1 MRLIWGA
8 LRRGREGCEWVAVV
22 LLKPVECDPS
32 PRPEGPE
39 GWCGVEGCS
48 YLHQHQG
55 ASFPR
60 ASGSVLG
67 KGRRWTGLASG
78 EGEAGM
84 GMATPTL
91 PNRAGTSLG
100 IRMKALVPL
109 PSGEQFSHSCALGAP
124 RPRCPPQLFP
134 PCTCPGPEITQPFDG
149 STGMGWTWICS
160 TGPVTSP
167 PGQVRTAGSSNG
179 HLSPVELTLDLCR
192 DDTWGP
198 GMWRASWRLPLR
210 PMDTG
215 IVPGRGHSGYFLRGI
230 LRDGGSGRLDLP
242 WSPVVWPCGFC
253 VGKLRTDGNG
263 GQQGLVSPGHPEG
276 AKHFT
281 DSW

>member
-1 MRLIWGA
+1 M
-8 LRRGREGCEWVAVV
+8 
-22 LLKPVECDPS
+22 LKPVECDPS

-149 STGMGWTWICS
+149 RTGMGWTWICS

-167 PGQVRTAGSSNG
+167 PEQVRTAGSSNG
-179 HLSPVELTLDLCR
+179 HLCPVELTLDLCR

-198 GMWRASWRLPLR
+198 GMWRASSETHGYWHCPGKRAFWIFSKGSSQRWWEWALGLALVRRGMAVRVLCRETEDRREWWTAGAGVSWAPRRCQALYR
-210 PMDTG
+210 QLVMVG
-215 IVPGRGHSGYFLRGI
+215 RRHNVPVICGRQRIS
-230 LRDGGSGRLDLP
+230 
-242 WSPVVWPCGFC
+242 
-253 VGKLRTDGNG
+253 
-263 GQQGLVSPGHPEG
+263 
-276 AKHFT
+276 
-281 DSW
+281 